1 MVQWVNLFQIEDVST
16 VEAAF
21 MNVLLTATTAEW
33 NGTPALS
40 QVFH

>member
-21 MNVLLTATTAEW
+21 MSVLLTATTAEW
-33 NGTPALS
+33 NGIPVSL